1 MLVLNVAGVVDL
13 TPIKDVK
20 NILLCQ
26 IRVVTRDIFADIA
39 LLKVNP
45 SEKLSATQAGVKD
58 YKYIE
63 KLGGIDNV
71 RNLEGIYMG
80 YIFFDSANIKPLFSF
95 GTGLSYTD
103 FKIDYIG
110 NRRWF

>member
-1 MLVLNVAGVVDL
+1 MLVLKVAGVVDL
-13 TPIKDVK
+13 TQIKGVK
-20 NILLCQ
+20 NILLSQ
-26 IRVVTRDIFADIA
+26 IRFVTRDIFADIA

-45 SEKLSATQAGVKD
+45 SEKLSAKPSVKD

-63 KLGGIDNV
+63 KFGGIDNM

-80 YIFFDSANIKPLFSF
+80 YIFFDCANIKPLFSF
-95 GTGLSYTD
+95 MNGLTYTD

-110 NRRWF
+110 IRR